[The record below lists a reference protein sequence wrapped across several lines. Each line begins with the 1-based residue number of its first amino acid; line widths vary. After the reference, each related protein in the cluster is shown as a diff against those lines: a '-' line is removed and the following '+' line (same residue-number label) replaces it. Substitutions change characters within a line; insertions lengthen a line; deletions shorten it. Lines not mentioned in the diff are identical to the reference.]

1 MFKKLITCLAL
12 FATMSFA
19 AWDNVPI
26 LKKGNGQVAGK
37 IGYTSQD
44 PLSGVIV
51 AAGVRYSALNW
62 LELSAMVPF
71 GFYSY
76 SYQGKYIDESGLMN
90 AQIGLRF
97 QVSQGF
103 SLFVDGHAPG
113 SIEFSQDQF
122 AVEFGLQ
129 HSNLFSSVT
138 WAKYIGYMLGDPWT
152 NQYLY
157 FGTEIQILLNHFVI
171 YSELRIL
178 MGQEN
183 AHYCSGGYS
192 CSDEGGSNG
201 FLFGIGVKIDL
212 TDVLT
217 LDISAELGSGDR
229 FRNEELNLGEPYA
242 FGATLFYN
250 F

>member
-26 LKKGNGQVAGK
+26 LKKGSGQVAGK

-62 LELSAMVPF
+62 LELSAFLPF
-71 GFYSY
+71 GFYSV
-76 SYQGKYIDESGLMN
+76 SSNGLSKDFDGLMN
-90 AQIGLRF
+90 AQVGLRF
-97 QVSQGF
+97 QISQGF
-103 SLFVDGHAPG
+103 GLYVDGHMPG
-113 SIEFSQDQF
+113 SNELSDDQF

-129 HSNLFSSVT
+129 HSNLFSSAI

-157 FGTEIQILLNHFVI
+157 FGTELQILLNHFVI

-183 AHYCSGGYS
+183 TNYCSGGYS

-242 FGATLFYN
+242 FGANIFYN

>member
-26 LKKGNGQVAGK
+26 LKKGSGQVAGK

-44 PLSGVIV
+44 PLSGVLV
-51 AAGVRYSALNW
+51 AAGVRYSALDW
-62 LELSAMVPF
+62 LELSAFLPF
-71 GFYSY
+71 GFYSV
-76 SYQGKYIDESGLMN
+76 SSNGQSKDFDGLMN
-90 AQIGLRF
+90 AQVGLRF
-97 QVSQGF
+97 QISQGF
-103 SLFVDGHAPG
+103 GLYVDGHMPG
-113 SIEFSQDQF
+113 SNELSDDQF

-129 HSNLFSSVT
+129 HSNLFSSAI

-157 FGTEIQILLNHFVI
+157 FGTELQILLNHFIICGEFRV
-171 YSELRIL
+171 L

-183 AHYCSGGYS
+183 THYCSGYS
-192 CSDEGGSNG
+192 CDDEGGNNG
-201 FLFGIGVKIDL
+201 FLFGLGVKFDL
-212 TDVLT
+212 TETVT
-217 LDISAELGSGDR
+217 LDLSVEIGGGDR
-229 FRNEELNLGEPYA
+229 YTKDGLDSPLA
-242 FGATLFYN
+242 FGANIFYN

>member
-1 MFKKLITCLAL
+1 MFKKLISCLAV

-26 LKKGNGQVAGK
+26 LQQGSGQVAAK

-44 PLSGVIV
+44 PLSGVVV
-51 AAGVRYSALNW
+51 AAGVRYSALSW

-76 SYQGKYIDESGLMN
+76 SYQGQSQDYNGLMN
-90 AQIGLRF
+90 AQVGLRF
-97 QVSQGF
+97 QISQGF
-103 SLFVDGHAPG
+103 SLFVDGHMPG
-113 SIEFSQDQF
+113 SIEVSDDQF

-138 WAKYIGYMLGDPWT
+138 WAKYIGYVLGDPWT

-157 FGTEIQILLNHFVI
+157 FGTELQILLNHFIICGEFRV
-171 YSELRIL
+171 L

-183 AHYCSGGYS
+183 AHYCSGYS
-192 CSDEGGSNG
+192 CDDEGGDNG
-201 FLFGIGVKIDL
+201 FLFGLGVKIDL
-212 TDVLT
+212 TEKVT
-217 LDISAELGSGDR
+217 LDLGVEIGGGDR
-229 FRNEELNLGEPYA
+229 FTKGGLDSPLA